1 MSSVD
6 VLLTVGKLDAS
17 LALLTTQDHH
27 VIEFPTVL
35 LPENVKA
42 GSIIKMQVS
51 QNLEEEKKQRN
62 HFKSIQAKI
71 LEKYGTHKPESPV
84 LKIVNVT
91 QTSCVLAWDPLKL
104 GSAKLKSLILYRKGI
119 RSMVIPNPFKVT
131 TTKISG
137 LSVDTPYEFQ
147 LKLITTSGT
156 LWSEKVILRTHKMTD
171 MSGITVCL
179 GPLDPLKEISD
190 LQISQCL
197 SHIGAR
203 PLQRHVA
210 IDTTHFV
217 CNDLDNE
224 ESNEE
229 LIRAKH
235 NNIPIVRP
243 EWVRACEVEKRIVG
257 VRGFYLDADQSILKN
272 YTFPPVNEE
281 ELSYSKENEPVAEV
295 ADENKM
301 PEDTTDVEQVASP
314 NDNESNPSEAKE
326 QGEKSGH
333 ETAPV
338 SPVEDPLHAS
348 TALENET
355 TIETV
360 NPSVR
365 SLKSE
370 PVGTPNIEENKA
382 DSSAEAVVEEPN
394 EAVAESSPNEEA
406 TGQKSE
412 DTDTHSNEQ
421 ADNGFVQTEEVAE
434 NNITTES
441 ARENNEPADDAAME
455 FGRPEAEVET
465 PEVNESIEDANEPV
479 EDSNEPVEDSNEPVE
494 DSNEPV
500 EDSNK
505 PVEDANEPVEDAN
518 EPVEDT
524 SEPVEDANKPV
535 EDANKPVEDSNEP
548 VEDTSEPAKNA
559 GEPVQETNE
568 FTTDIASPR
577 HQEED
582 IELEAEPKDA
592 TESVAVEP
600 SNEDVKP
607 EEKGSE
613 AEDDINNVSKEAA
626 SGEST
631 THQKTE
637 ASASLESSAV
647 TEEQETTE
655 AEVNTDDVL
664 STKEAKKNSGSS
676 NSNKKKNKK
685 NKKKGKKK

>member
-257 VRGFYLDADQSILKN
+257 VRGFYLDADQSILKS

-333 ETAPV
+333 ETTPV

-370 PVGTPNIEENKA
+370 PVGTPNIEGNKA

-465 PEVNESIEDANEPV
+465 PEVNESI
-479 EDSNEPVEDSNEPVE
+479 
-494 DSNEPV
+494 
-500 EDSNK
+500 
-505 PVEDANEPVEDAN
+505 EDANEPVEDAN

-664 STKEAKKNSGSS
+664 STKEAKKNTGNS

>member
-301 PEDTTDVEQVASP
+301 PEDTTDVEQVASH
-314 NDNESNPSEAKE
+314 NDNEGNPSEAKE

-394 EAVAESSPNEEA
+394 EVVAESSPNEEA

-455 FGRPEAEVET
+455 FGRPEAEIET
-465 PEVNESIEDANEPV
+465 PEVNESI
-479 EDSNEPVEDSNEPVE
+479 
-494 DSNEPV
+494 
-500 EDSNK
+500 
-505 PVEDANEPVEDAN
+505 EDANEPVEDAN

-535 EDANKPVEDSNEP
+535 EDSNEPVEDSNKPVEDANKP
-548 VEDTSEPAKNA
+548 VEDTSEPAKNS

-664 STKEAKKNSGSS
+664 STKEAKKNSGNG

>member
-257 VRGFYLDADQSILKN
+257 VRGFYLDADQSILKS

-281 ELSYSKENEPVAEV
+281 ELSYSKENEPVAKV

-500 EDSNK
+500 ED
-505 PVEDANEPVEDAN
+505 
-518 EPVEDT
+518 
-524 SEPVEDANKPV
+524 ANKPV

-582 IELEAEPKDA
+582 IELETEPKDA

-664 STKEAKKNSGSS
+664 STKEAKKNTGNS

>member
-257 VRGFYLDADQSILKN
+257 VRGFYLDADQSILKS

-301 PEDTTDVEQVASP
+301 PEDTTDVEQVASH
-314 NDNESNPSEAKE
+314 NDNEGNPSEAKE

-333 ETAPV
+333 EAAPV
-338 SPVEDPLHAS
+338 SPAEDPLHAS

-394 EAVAESSPNEEA
+394 EAVAESSPNEGA

-434 NNITTES
+434 NNIITES

-479 EDSNEPVEDSNEPVE
+479 EDSNEPVEDSN
-494 DSNEPV
+494 
-500 EDSNK
+500 
-505 PVEDANEPVEDAN
+505 
-518 EPVEDT
+518 
-524 SEPVEDANKPV
+524 KPV
-535 EDANKPVEDSNEP
+535 EDANKPVED
-548 VEDTSEPAKNA
+548 TSEPAKNS

-664 STKEAKKNSGSS
+664 STKEAKKNSGNG

>member
-51 QNLEEEKKQRN
+51 QNLEEERKQRK

-71 LEKYGTHKPESPV
+71 LERYGTHKPESPV
-84 LKIVNVT
+84 LKIMNVT
-91 QTSCVLAWDPLKL
+91 QTSCVLAWEKLKL

-156 LWSEKVILRTHKMTD
+156 LWSEKIILRTHKMTD

-179 GPLDPLKEISD
+179 GPLDPLKEISNA
-190 LQISQCL
+190 QVSQCL

-229 LIRAKH
+229 LMKAKH

-257 VRGFYLDADQSILKN
+257 VRGFYLDADQNILAS

-281 ELSYSKENEPVAEV
+281 ELSNTGDDETESGLAV
-295 ADENKM
+295 ENKD
-301 PEDTTDVEQVASP
+301 PEGTGYVEQAEP
-314 NDNESNPSEAKE
+314 QNGDEDKLLQNKE
-326 QGEKSGH
+326 QNEQK
-333 ETAPV
+333 EDEAAQNT
-338 SPVEDPLHAS
+338 PVEDAPVEDAPVEDAPVEDAPVEGAPVEDAPVEGAPVEDAPVEGAPVEDAPVEDTLNAS
-348 TALENET
+348 PVLENENT
-355 TIETV
+355 TETV
-360 NPSVR
+360 NTSVR

-370 PVGTPNIEENKA
+370 PVGTPIVEENEPIPSVQSTE
-382 DSSAEAVVEEPN
+382 DVQNEEENGVET
-394 EAVAESSPNEEA
+394 APNEE
-406 TGQKSE
+406 TI
-412 DTDTHSNEQ
+412 EQ
-421 ADNGFVQTEEVAE
+421 APEDVKDANTHVSDQVTNGEGVDIQ
-434 NNITTES
+434 
-441 ARENNEPADDAAME
+441 NNESNINREMVEENDKIVADIVVNPDSAKVGLE
-455 FGRPEAEVET
+455 I
-465 PEVNESIEDANEPV
+465 PEVNGSVEEADRAINESTAPQ
-479 EDSNEPVEDSNEPVE
+479 
-494 DSNEPV
+494 
-500 EDSNK
+500 K
-505 PVEDANEPVEDAN
+505 
-518 EPVEDT
+518 
-524 SEPVEDANKPV
+524 
-535 EDANKPVEDSNEP
+535 
-548 VEDTSEPAKNA
+548 
-559 GEPVQETNE
+559 
-568 FTTDIASPR
+568 
-577 HQEED
+577 QEED
-582 IELEAEPKDA
+582 IGPETVPETV
-592 TESVAVEP
+592 TEKASQEP
-600 SNEDVKP
+600 SNERDP
-607 EEKGSE
+607 ESLEGIVAETANSTIESNADIVNEEPKSSVNLEGSE
-613 AEDDINNVSKEAA
+613 E
-626 SGEST
+626 
-631 THQKTE
+631 
-637 ASASLESSAV
+637 

-655 AEVNTDDVL
+655 TDIAADVATDDV
-664 STKEAKKNSGSS
+664 SPSEQPKKS
-676 NSNKKKNKK
+676 NNNKKKNKRS
-685 NKKKGKKK
+685 KKKGKKK

>member
-156 LWSEKVILRTHKMTD
+156 LWSEKVILCTHKMTD

-301 PEDTTDVEQVASP
+301 PEDTTDVEQVASH
-314 NDNESNPSEAKE
+314 NDNEGNPSEAKE

-394 EAVAESSPNEEA
+394 EVVAESSPNEEA

-441 ARENNEPADDAAME
+441 ARENNKPADDAAME

-465 PEVNESIEDANEPV
+465 PEVNESI
-479 EDSNEPVEDSNEPVE
+479 
-494 DSNEPV
+494 
-500 EDSNK
+500 K
-505 PVEDANEPVEDAN
+505 DANEPVEDAN

-524 SEPVEDANKPV
+524 SEPVEDT
-535 EDANKPVEDSNEP
+535 SEP
-548 VEDTSEPAKNA
+548 AKNAGEPAKNA

-664 STKEAKKNSGSS
+664 STKEAKKNSGNS

>member
-257 VRGFYLDADQSILKN
+257 VRGFYLDADQSILKS

-281 ELSYSKENEPVAEV
+281 ELSYSMENEPVAEV

-301 PEDTTDVEQVASP
+301 PEDTTDVEQVASH
-314 NDNESNPSEAKE
+314 NDNEGNPSEAKE

-333 ETAPV
+333 EAAPV
-338 SPVEDPLHAS
+338 SPAEDPLHAS

-394 EAVAESSPNEEA
+394 EAVAESSPNEGA

-434 NNITTES
+434 NNIITES

-479 EDSNEPVEDSNEPVE
+479 EDTSE
-494 DSNEPV
+494 
-500 EDSNK
+500 

-524 SEPVEDANKPV
+524 S
-535 EDANKPVEDSNEP
+535 EP

-664 STKEAKKNSGSS
+664 STKEAKKNSGNS

>member
-257 VRGFYLDADQSILKN
+257 VRGFYLDADQSILKS

-301 PEDTTDVEQVASP
+301 PEDTTDVEQVASH
-314 NDNESNPSEAKE
+314 NDNEGNPSEAKE
-326 QGEKSGH
+326 QGEKSGY
-333 ETAPV
+333 EAAPV
-338 SPVEDPLHAS
+338 SPAEDPLHAS
-348 TALENET
+348 TALQNET

-434 NNITTES
+434 NNIITES

-479 EDSNEPVEDSNEPVE
+479 EDVNEPVD
-494 DSNEPV
+494 
-500 EDSNK
+500 
-505 PVEDANEPVEDAN
+505 
-518 EPVEDT
+518 DT
-524 SEPVEDANKPV
+524 S
-535 EDANKPVEDSNEP
+535 EP

-613 AEDDINNVSKEAA
+613 AEDDINNASKEAA

-664 STKEAKKNSGSS
+664 STKEAKKNSGNS

>member
-257 VRGFYLDADQSILKN
+257 VRGFYLDADQSILKS

-301 PEDTTDVEQVASP
+301 PEDTTDVEQVASH
-314 NDNESNPSEAKE
+314 NDNEGNPSEAKE
-326 QGEKSGH
+326 QGEKSGY
-333 ETAPV
+333 EAAPV
-338 SPVEDPLHAS
+338 SPAEDPLHAS
-348 TALENET
+348 TALQNET

-434 NNITTES
+434 NNIITES

-479 EDSNEPVEDSNEPVE
+479 EDV
-494 DSNEPV
+494 
-500 EDSNK
+500 
-505 PVEDANEPVEDAN
+505 N

-524 SEPVEDANKPV
+524 S
-535 EDANKPVEDSNEP
+535 EP

-613 AEDDINNVSKEAA
+613 AEDDINNASKEAA

-664 STKEAKKNSGSS
+664 STKEAKKNSGNS

>member
-257 VRGFYLDADQSILKN
+257 VRGFYLDADQSILKS

-301 PEDTTDVEQVASP
+301 PEDTTDVEQVASH
-314 NDNESNPSEAKE
+314 NDNEGNPSEAKE

-333 ETAPV
+333 EAAPV
-338 SPVEDPLHAS
+338 SPAEDPLHAS

-394 EAVAESSPNEEA
+394 EAVAESSPNEGA

-421 ADNGFVQTEEVAE
+421 ANNGFVQTEEVAE
-434 NNITTES
+434 NNIITES

-479 EDSNEPVEDSNEPVE
+479 ED
-494 DSNEPV
+494 
-500 EDSNK
+500 
-505 PVEDANEPVEDAN
+505 ANEPVEDAN

-524 SEPVEDANKPV
+524 S
-535 EDANKPVEDSNEP
+535 EP

-664 STKEAKKNSGSS
+664 STKEAKKNSGNS

>member
-51 QNLEEEKKQRN
+51 QNLEEERKQRN

-91 QTSCVLAWDPLKL
+91 QTSCVLAWEPLKL

-156 LWSEKVILRTHKMTD
+156 LWSEKIMLRTHKMTD

-190 LQISQCL
+190 VQISQCL

-229 LIRAKH
+229 LIKAKH

-281 ELSYSKENEPVAEV
+281 ELSHSKENESVPEV
-295 ADENKM
+295 VDENKK
-301 PEDTTDVEQVASP
+301 PEDTTDLEQVASH
-314 NDNESNPSEAKE
+314 NDDEDKLLQIKE
-326 QGEKSGH
+326 QEGKSGN
-333 ETAPV
+333 EATQV
-338 SPVEDPLHAS
+338 SPTEDAFHDS

-355 TIETV
+355 TVETV
-360 NPSVR
+360 NPSLR

-370 PVGTPNIEENKA
+370 PVSTPNIDQNKVA
-382 DSSAEAVVEEPN
+382 SSVEDVGEEPT
-394 EAVAESSPNEEA
+394 ETVAETYSNEEA
-406 TGQKSE
+406 IEQKID
-412 DTDTHSNEQ
+412 DTDTHINEQ
-421 ADNGFVQTEEVAE
+421 ASNGLAGTEETAE
-434 NNITTES
+434 NDINIEVVRENDETTEDFPEES
-441 ARENNEPADDAAME
+441 EHL
-455 FGRPEAEVET
+455 EAESET
-465 PEVNESIEDANEPV
+465 PELNESV
-479 EDSNEPVEDSNEPVE
+479 EG
-494 DSNEPV
+494 
-500 EDSNK
+500 
-505 PVEDANEPVEDAN
+505 A
-518 EPVEDT
+518 
-524 SEPVEDANKPV
+524 
-535 EDANKPVEDSNEP
+535 
-548 VEDTSEPAKNA
+548 SEPANPA
-559 GEPVQETNE
+559 SEPTKPISEPTEGAYESPNE
-568 FTTDIASPR
+568 IAAPR
-577 HQEED
+577 YQEED
-582 IELEAEPKDA
+582 IEFETVPKVAIENATVDTCNGPTEPEKIVAGTQDDA
-592 TESVAVEP
+592 DDSSIGAA
-600 SNEDVKP
+600 SNENIPDQKTDISASI
-607 EEKGSE
+607 EGSE
-613 AEDDINNVSKEAA
+613 I
-626 SGEST
+626 
-631 THQKTE
+631 
-637 ASASLESSAV
+637 
-647 TEEQETTE
+647 TEEQETKE
-655 AEVNTDDVL
+655 ADVAAGDVL
-664 STKEAKKNSGSS
+664 ATEEPKKNSGSS
-676 NSNKKKNKK
+676 NGNNNNKKKNKK

>member
-301 PEDTTDVEQVASP
+301 PEDTTDVEQVASH
-314 NDNESNPSEAKE
+314 NDNEGNPSEAKE

-333 ETAPV
+333 EAAPV

-455 FGRPEAEVET
+455 FGRPEAEIET

-479 EDSNEPVEDSNEPVE
+479 EDSNEPVEDSNK
-494 DSNEPV
+494 PV

-505 PVEDANEPVEDAN
+505 PVED
-518 EPVEDT
+518 
-524 SEPVEDANKPV
+524 
-535 EDANKPVEDSNEP
+535 
-548 VEDTSEPAKNA
+548 TSEPAKNS

-582 IELEAEPKDA
+582 IELETEPKDA

-664 STKEAKKNSGSS
+664 STKEAKKNSGNG

>member
-257 VRGFYLDADQSILKN
+257 VRGFYLDADQSILKS

-301 PEDTTDVEQVASP
+301 PEDTTDVEQVASH
-314 NDNESNPSEAKE
+314 NDNEGNPSEAKE

-333 ETAPV
+333 EAAPV
-338 SPVEDPLHAS
+338 SPAEDPLHAS

-394 EAVAESSPNEEA
+394 EAVAESSPNEGA

-434 NNITTES
+434 NNIITES

-479 EDSNEPVEDSNEPVE
+479 ED
-494 DSNEPV
+494 
-500 EDSNK
+500 
-505 PVEDANEPVEDAN
+505 A
-518 EPVEDT
+518 
-524 SEPVEDANKPV
+524 
-535 EDANKPVEDSNEP
+535 NEP

-664 STKEAKKNSGSS
+664 STKEAKKNSGNS

>member
-301 PEDTTDVEQVASP
+301 PEDTTDVEQVASH
-314 NDNESNPSEAKE
+314 NDNEGNPSEAKE

-333 ETAPV
+333 EAAPV

-406 TGQKSE
+406 TGQKKL
-412 DTDTHSNEQ
+412 
-421 ADNGFVQTEEVAE
+421 
-434 NNITTES
+434 
-441 ARENNEPADDAAME
+441 
-455 FGRPEAEVET
+455 ET
-465 PEVNESIEDANEPV
+465 
-479 EDSNEPVEDSNEPVE
+479 
-494 DSNEPV
+494 
-500 EDSNK
+500 
-505 PVEDANEPVEDAN
+505 
-518 EPVEDT
+518 
-524 SEPVEDANKPV
+524 
-535 EDANKPVEDSNEP
+535 
-548 VEDTSEPAKNA
+548 
-559 GEPVQETNE
+559 
-568 FTTDIASPR
+568 
-577 HQEED
+577 
-582 IELEAEPKDA
+582 EPKDA

-664 STKEAKKNSGSS
+664 STKEAKKNSGNG

>member
-301 PEDTTDVEQVASP
+301 PEDTTDVEQVASH
-314 NDNESNPSEAKE
+314 NDNEGNPSEAKE

-333 ETAPV
+333 EAAPV

-421 ADNGFVQTEEVAE
+421 ADNGFVQTEE
-434 NNITTES
+434 
-441 ARENNEPADDAAME
+441 
-455 FGRPEAEVET
+455 
-465 PEVNESIEDANEPV
+465 
-479 EDSNEPVEDSNEPVE
+479 DS
-494 DSNEPV
+494 
-500 EDSNK
+500 
-505 PVEDANEPVEDAN
+505 
-518 EPVEDT
+518 
-524 SEPVEDANKPV
+524 NKPV
-535 EDANKPVEDSNEP
+535 EDANKPVED
-548 VEDTSEPAKNA
+548 TSEPAKNS

>member
-301 PEDTTDVEQVASP
+301 PEDTTDVEQVASH
-314 NDNESNPSEAKE
+314 NDNEGNPSEAKE

-333 ETAPV
+333 EAAPV

-455 FGRPEAEVET
+455 FGRPEAEIET

-479 EDSNEPVEDSNEPVE
+479 EDSNEPVEDSNKPVE
-494 DSNEPV
+494 DSNKPVEDSNKPV

-505 PVEDANEPVEDAN
+505 PVEDAN
-518 EPVEDT
+518 
-524 SEPVEDANKPV
+524 K
-535 EDANKPVEDSNEP
+535 P
-548 VEDTSEPAKNA
+548 VEDTSEPAKNS

-582 IELEAEPKDA
+582 IELETEPKDA

-664 STKEAKKNSGSS
+664 STKEAKKNSGNG

>member
-257 VRGFYLDADQSILKN
+257 VRGFYLDADQSILKS

-301 PEDTTDVEQVASP
+301 PEDTTDVEQVASH
-314 NDNESNPSEAKE
+314 NDNEGNPSEAKE

-333 ETAPV
+333 EAAPV
-338 SPVEDPLHAS
+338 SPAEDPLHAS

-394 EAVAESSPNEEA
+394 EAVAESSPNEGA

-434 NNITTES
+434 NNIITES

-465 PEVNESIEDANEPV
+465 PEVNESIEDAN
-479 EDSNEPVEDSNEPVE
+479 D
-494 DSNEPV
+494 
-500 EDSNK
+500 

-524 SEPVEDANKPV
+524 S
-535 EDANKPVEDSNEP
+535 EP

-664 STKEAKKNSGSS
+664 STKEAKKNSGNS

>member
-257 VRGFYLDADQSILKN
+257 VRGFYLDADQSILKS

-301 PEDTTDVEQVASP
+301 PEDTTDVEQVASH
-314 NDNESNPSEAKE
+314 NDNEGNPSEAKE

-333 ETAPV
+333 EAAPV
-338 SPVEDPLHAS
+338 SPAEDPLHAS

-394 EAVAESSPNEEA
+394 EAVAESSPNEGA

-434 NNITTES
+434 NNIITES

-479 EDSNEPVEDSNEPVE
+479 ED
-494 DSNEPV
+494 
-500 EDSNK
+500 
-505 PVEDANEPVEDAN
+505 ANEPVEDA
-518 EPVEDT
+518 
-524 SEPVEDANKPV
+524 
-535 EDANKPVEDSNEP
+535 NEP

-664 STKEAKKNSGSS
+664 STKEAKKNSGNS

>member
-156 LWSEKVILRTHKMTD
+156 LCSEKVILRTHKMTD

-257 VRGFYLDADQSILKN
+257 VRGFYLDADQSILKS

-301 PEDTTDVEQVASP
+301 PEDTTDVEQVASH
-314 NDNESNPSEAKE
+314 NDNEGNPSEAKE

-333 ETAPV
+333 EAAPI
-338 SPVEDPLHAS
+338 SPAEDPLHAS

-394 EAVAESSPNEEA
+394 EAVAESSPNEGA

-434 NNITTES
+434 NNIITES

-479 EDSNEPVEDSNEPVE
+479 EDTSE
-494 DSNEPV
+494 
-500 EDSNK
+500 

-518 EPVEDT
+518 EPVED
-524 SEPVEDANKPV
+524 A
-535 EDANKPVEDSNEP
+535 NEP

-637 ASASLESSAV
+637 VSASLESSAV

-655 AEVNTDDVL
+655 AEVNTDDVS
-664 STKEAKKNSGSS
+664 STKEAKKIVATATVIRRRIRRIRR
-676 NSNKKKNKK
+676 
-685 NKKKGKKK
+685 KGKIND

>member
-301 PEDTTDVEQVASP
+301 PEDTTDVEQVASH
-314 NDNESNPSEAKE
+314 NDNEGNPSEAKE

-479 EDSNEPVEDSNEPVE
+479 EDSNEPVED
-494 DSNEPV
+494 
-500 EDSNK
+500 
-505 PVEDANEPVEDAN
+505 
-518 EPVEDT
+518 
-524 SEPVEDANKPV
+524 
-535 EDANKPVEDSNEP
+535 
-548 VEDTSEPAKNA
+548 TSEPAKNA

-664 STKEAKKNSGSS
+664 STKEAKKNSGNG

>member
-1 MSSVD
+1 
-6 VLLTVGKLDAS
+6 
-17 LALLTTQDHH
+17 
-27 VIEFPTVL
+27 
-35 LPENVKA
+35 
-42 GSIIKMQVS
+42 
-51 QNLEEEKKQRN
+51 
-62 HFKSIQAKI
+62 
-71 LEKYGTHKPESPV
+71 
-84 LKIVNVT
+84 
-91 QTSCVLAWDPLKL
+91 
-104 GSAKLKSLILYRKGI
+104 
-119 RSMVIPNPFKVT
+119 MVIPNPFKVT

-301 PEDTTDVEQVASP
+301 PEDTTDVEQVASH
-314 NDNESNPSEAKE
+314 NDNEGNPSEAKE

-333 ETAPV
+333 EAAPV

-394 EAVAESSPNEEA
+394 EAVAESSPNEGA

-434 NNITTES
+434 NNIITES

-479 EDSNEPVEDSNEPVE
+479 ED
-494 DSNEPV
+494 
-500 EDSNK
+500 
-505 PVEDANEPVEDAN
+505 AN

-524 SEPVEDANKPV
+524 S
-535 EDANKPVEDSNEP
+535 EP

-664 STKEAKKNSGSS
+664 STKEAKKNSGNG

>member
-301 PEDTTDVEQVASP
+301 PEDTTDVEQVASH
-314 NDNESNPSEAKE
+314 NDNEGNPSEAKE

-394 EAVAESSPNEEA
+394 EVVAESSPNEEA

-479 EDSNEPVEDSNEPVE
+479 ED
-494 DSNEPV
+494 
-500 EDSNK
+500 
-505 PVEDANEPVEDAN
+505 AN

-524 SEPVEDANKPV
+524 SEPVEDANKPVEDANKPV

>member
-71 LEKYGTHKPESPV
+71 LEKYGTHKPERPV

-257 VRGFYLDADQSILKN
+257 VRGFYLDADQSILKS

-301 PEDTTDVEQVASP
+301 PEDTTDVEQVASH
-314 NDNESNPSEAKE
+314 NDNEGNPSEAKE

-333 ETAPV
+333 EAAPV
-338 SPVEDPLHAS
+338 SPAEDPLHAS

-394 EAVAESSPNEEA
+394 EAVAESSPNEGA

-434 NNITTES
+434 NNIITES

-479 EDSNEPVEDSNEPVE
+479 ED
-494 DSNEPV
+494 
-500 EDSNK
+500 
-505 PVEDANEPVEDAN
+505 ANEPVEDAN

-524 SEPVEDANKPV
+524 S
-535 EDANKPVEDSNEP
+535 EP

-647 TEEQETTE
+647 TEVQETTE

-664 STKEAKKNSGSS
+664 STKEAKKNSGNS

>member
-301 PEDTTDVEQVASP
+301 PEDTTDVEQVASH
-314 NDNESNPSEAKE
+314 NDNEGNPSEAKE

-333 ETAPV
+333 EAAPV

-412 DTDTHSNEQ
+412 DTDTHSNEH

-479 EDSNEPVEDSNEPVE
+479 ED
-494 DSNEPV
+494 
-500 EDSNK
+500 
-505 PVEDANEPVEDAN
+505 ANEPVEDAN

-535 EDANKPVEDSNEP
+535 EDSNEPVEDSNEPVEDSNEPVEDSNEP

-664 STKEAKKNSGSS
+664 STKEAKKNTGNS

>member
-257 VRGFYLDADQSILKN
+257 VRGFYLDADQSILKS

-301 PEDTTDVEQVASP
+301 PEDTTDVEQVASH
-314 NDNESNPSEAKE
+314 NDNEGNPSEAKE

-333 ETAPV
+333 EAAPV
-338 SPVEDPLHAS
+338 SPAEDPLHAS

-394 EAVAESSPNEEA
+394 EAVAESSPNEGA

-434 NNITTES
+434 NNIITES

-465 PEVNESIEDANEPV
+465 PEVNESIEDANEPM
-479 EDSNEPVEDSNEPVE
+479 
-494 DSNEPV
+494 
-500 EDSNK
+500 
-505 PVEDANEPVEDAN
+505 EDANEPVEDAN

-524 SEPVEDANKPV
+524 S
-535 EDANKPVEDSNEP
+535 EP

-664 STKEAKKNSGSS
+664 STKEAKKNSGNS

>member
-51 QNLEEEKKQRN
+51 QNLEEERKQRN

-257 VRGFYLDADQSILKN
+257 VRGFYLDADQSILKS

-326 QGEKSGH
+326 QGEKSEH

-479 EDSNEPVEDSNEPVE
+479 EDSNEPVED
-494 DSNEPV
+494 
-500 EDSNK
+500 
-505 PVEDANEPVEDAN
+505 
-518 EPVEDT
+518 
-524 SEPVEDANKPV
+524 
-535 EDANKPVEDSNEP
+535 ANKPVEDSNEP

-664 STKEAKKNSGSS
+664 STKEAKKNTGNS

>member
-257 VRGFYLDADQSILKN
+257 VRGFYLDADQSILKS

-301 PEDTTDVEQVASP
+301 PEDTTDVEQVASH
-314 NDNESNPSEAKE
+314 NDNEGNPSEAKE
-326 QGEKSGH
+326 HGEKSGH
-333 ETAPV
+333 EAAPV
-338 SPVEDPLHAS
+338 SPAEDPLHAS

-394 EAVAESSPNEEA
+394 EAVAESSPNEGA

-434 NNITTES
+434 NNIITES

-479 EDSNEPVEDSNEPVE
+479 ED
-494 DSNEPV
+494 
-500 EDSNK
+500 
-505 PVEDANEPVEDAN
+505 ANEPVEDAN

-524 SEPVEDANKPV
+524 S
-535 EDANKPVEDSNEP
+535 EP

-664 STKEAKKNSGSS
+664 STKEAKKNSGNS

>member
-51 QNLEEEKKQRN
+51 QNLEEERKQRN

-301 PEDTTDVEQVASP
+301 PEDTTDVEQVASH
-314 NDNESNPSEAKE
+314 NDNEGNPSEAKE

-333 ETAPV
+333 EAAPV

-421 ADNGFVQTEEVAE
+421 ADNEFVQTEEVAE
-434 NNITTES
+434 NNIATES

-455 FGRPEAEVET
+455 FGRPEAEVEN
-465 PEVNESIEDANEPV
+465 PEVNESIEDA
-479 EDSNEPVEDSNEPVE
+479 NEPVE

-505 PVEDANEPVEDAN
+505 PVEDANEPVED
-518 EPVEDT
+518 T
-524 SEPVEDANKPV
+524 SEPV

-582 IELEAEPKDA
+582 IELEAKPKDA

-664 STKEAKKNSGSS
+664 STKEAKKNTGNS

>member
-301 PEDTTDVEQVASP
+301 PEDTTDVEQVASH
-314 NDNESNPSEAKE
+314 NDNEGNPSEAKE

-382 DSSAEAVVEEPN
+382 DFSAEAVVEEPN

-455 FGRPEAEVET
+455 FGRPEAEIET

-479 EDSNEPVEDSNEPVE
+479 EDS
-494 DSNEPV
+494 
-500 EDSNK
+500 
-505 PVEDANEPVEDAN
+505 N

-548 VEDTSEPAKNA
+548 VEDSNEPVEDTSEPAKNS
-559 GEPVQETNE
+559 GEAVQETNE

-582 IELEAEPKDA
+582 IELETEPKDA

-664 STKEAKKNSGSS
+664 STKEAKKNSGNG

>member
-229 LIRAKH
+229 LIRAKR

-257 VRGFYLDADQSILKN
+257 VRGFYLDADQSILKS

-301 PEDTTDVEQVASP
+301 PEDTTDVEQVASH
-314 NDNESNPSEAKE
+314 NDNEGNPSEAKE

-333 ETAPV
+333 EAAPV
-338 SPVEDPLHAS
+338 SPAEDPLHAS

-394 EAVAESSPNEEA
+394 EAVAESSPNEGA

-434 NNITTES
+434 NNIITES

-479 EDSNEPVEDSNEPVE
+479 ED
-494 DSNEPV
+494 
-500 EDSNK
+500 
-505 PVEDANEPVEDAN
+505 AN

-524 SEPVEDANKPV
+524 S
-535 EDANKPVEDSNEP
+535 EP

-664 STKEAKKNSGSS
+664 STKEAKKNSGNS

>member
-119 RSMVIPNPFKVT
+119 RLMVIPNPFKVT

-257 VRGFYLDADQSILKN
+257 VRGFYLDADQSILKS

-301 PEDTTDVEQVASP
+301 PEDTTDVEQVASH
-314 NDNESNPSEAKE
+314 NDNEGNPSEAKE

-333 ETAPV
+333 EAAPV
-338 SPVEDPLHAS
+338 SPAEDPLHAS

-421 ADNGFVQTEEVAE
+421 TDNGFVQTEEVAE
-434 NNITTES
+434 NNIITES

-479 EDSNEPVEDSNEPVE
+479 EDANE
-494 DSNEPV
+494 
-500 EDSNK
+500 

-524 SEPVEDANKPV
+524 S
-535 EDANKPVEDSNEP
+535 EP

-664 STKEAKKNSGSS
+664 STKEAKKNSGNS

>member
-257 VRGFYLDADQSILKN
+257 VRGFYLDADQSILKS

-301 PEDTTDVEQVASP
+301 PEDTTDVEQVASH
-314 NDNESNPSEAKE
+314 NDNEGNPSEAKE

-333 ETAPV
+333 EAAPV
-338 SPVEDPLHAS
+338 SPAEDPLHAS
-348 TALENET
+348 TALQNET

-434 NNITTES
+434 NNIITES

-479 EDSNEPVEDSNEPVE
+479 ED
-494 DSNEPV
+494 
-500 EDSNK
+500 
-505 PVEDANEPVEDAN
+505 AN

-524 SEPVEDANKPV
+524 SEPVEDT
-535 EDANKPVEDSNEP
+535 SEP

-613 AEDDINNVSKEAA
+613 AEDDINNASKEAA

-664 STKEAKKNSGSS
+664 STKEAKKNSGNS

>member
-257 VRGFYLDADQSILKN
+257 VRGFYLDADQSILKS

-301 PEDTTDVEQVASP
+301 PEDTTDVEQVASH
-314 NDNESNPSEAKE
+314 NDNEGNPSEAKE

-333 ETAPV
+333 EAAPV
-338 SPVEDPLHAS
+338 SPAEDPLHAS
-348 TALENET
+348 TALQNET

-406 TGQKSE
+406 AGQKSE

-434 NNITTES
+434 NNIITES

-479 EDSNEPVEDSNEPVE
+479 ED
-494 DSNEPV
+494 
-500 EDSNK
+500 
-505 PVEDANEPVEDAN
+505 
-518 EPVEDT
+518 T
-524 SEPVEDANKPV
+524 S
-535 EDANKPVEDSNEP
+535 EP

-613 AEDDINNVSKEAA
+613 AEDDINNASKEAA

-664 STKEAKKNSGSS
+664 STKEAKKNSGNS

>member
-257 VRGFYLDADQSILKN
+257 VRGFYLDADQSILKS

-301 PEDTTDVEQVASP
+301 PEDTTDVEQVASH
-314 NDNESNPSEAKE
+314 NDNEGNPSEAKE

-333 ETAPV
+333 EAAPV
-338 SPVEDPLHAS
+338 SPAEDPLHAS

-394 EAVAESSPNEEA
+394 EAVAESSPNEGA

-434 NNITTES
+434 NNIITES

-479 EDSNEPVEDSNEPVE
+479 ED
-494 DSNEPV
+494 
-500 EDSNK
+500 
-505 PVEDANEPVEDAN
+505 AN

-524 SEPVEDANKPV
+524 S
-535 EDANKPVEDSNEP
+535 EP

-664 STKEAKKNSGSS
+664 STKEAKKNSGNS

-685 NKKKGKKK
+685 NKKKGKRK

>member
-257 VRGFYLDADQSILKN
+257 VRGFYLDADQSILKS

-301 PEDTTDVEQVASP
+301 PEDTTDVEQVASH
-314 NDNESNPSEAKE
+314 NDNEGNPSEAKE

-333 ETAPV
+333 EAAPV
-338 SPVEDPLHAS
+338 SPAEDPLHAS

-394 EAVAESSPNEEA
+394 EAVAESSPNEGA

-434 NNITTES
+434 NNIITES

-479 EDSNEPVEDSNEPVE
+479 ED
-494 DSNEPV
+494 
-500 EDSNK
+500 
-505 PVEDANEPVEDAN
+505 AN

-524 SEPVEDANKPV
+524 S
-535 EDANKPVEDSNEP
+535 EP

-664 STKEAKKNSGSS
+664 STKEAKKNSGNG

>member
-257 VRGFYLDADQSILKN
+257 VRGFYLDADQSILKS

-301 PEDTTDVEQVASP
+301 PEDTTDVEQVASH
-314 NDNESNPSEAKE
+314 NDNEGNPSEAKE

-333 ETAPV
+333 EAAPV
-338 SPVEDPLHAS
+338 SPAEDPLHAS

-394 EAVAESSPNEEA
+394 EAVAESSPNEGA

-434 NNITTES
+434 NNIITES

-455 FGRPEAEVET
+455 FGRPEAEIET
-465 PEVNESIEDANEPV
+465 PEVNESIEDA
-479 EDSNEPVEDSNEPVE
+479 
-494 DSNEPV
+494 NEPV

-524 SEPVEDANKPV
+524 S
-535 EDANKPVEDSNEP
+535 EP

-582 IELEAEPKDA
+582 IELETEPKDA

-664 STKEAKKNSGSS
+664 STKEAKKNSGNS